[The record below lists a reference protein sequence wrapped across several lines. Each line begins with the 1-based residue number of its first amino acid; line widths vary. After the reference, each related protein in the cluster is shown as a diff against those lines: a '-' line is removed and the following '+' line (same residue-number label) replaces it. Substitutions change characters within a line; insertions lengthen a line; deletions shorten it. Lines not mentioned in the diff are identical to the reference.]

1 MTVDIGIITQTPGR
15 NMMDTDMKWYAIVMI
30 AIIGIPMA
38 GLALNEYQKSQCR
51 IEAIRAGMDVEKI
64 AQVCK

>member
-1 MTVDIGIITQTPGR
+1 MG
-15 NMMDTDMKWYAIVMI
+15 TDMKWYAIAFMF
-30 AIIGIPMA
+30 IIGLPLV
-38 GLALNEYQKSQCR
+38 GLALEQYNRGQCR

>member
-1 MTVDIGIITQTPGR
+1 MG
-15 NMMDTDMKWYAIVMI
+15 TDMKWYAIVMI

-38 GLALNEYQKSQCR
+38 GMALKEYQDSQCR
-51 IEAIRAGMDVEKI
+51 IEAIRANMEADKI

>member
-1 MTVDIGIITQTPGR
+1 MKPTPGR

-38 GLALNEYQKSQCR
+38 GMALNEYQKSQCR
-51 IEAIRAGMDVEKI
+51 IEAIRVGMDVEKI
-64 AQVCK
+64 VQVCK

>member
-1 MTVDIGIITQTPGR
+1 
-15 NMMDTDMKWYAIVMI
+15 MKWYAIVMI

-38 GLALNEYQKSQCR
+38 VLALNEYQKSQCR
-51 IEAIRAGMDVEKI
+51 IEAIKANMEPEKI

>member
-1 MTVDIGIITQTPGR
+1 MIHVIGITKPTLGKHR
-15 NMMDTDMKWYAIVMI
+15 MNTDMKWYAIVMI
-30 AIIGIPMA
+30 VIIGTPMA
-38 GLALNEYQKSQCR
+38 GMALKEYQDSQCR